1 MTEPS
6 LPFGSSRPTRRTL
19 LGTAGAVG
27 AAAVVGAA
35 TPAHAAPP
43 AAAPGPD
50 LAPAHEALRRLLP
63 DHADQFRLRALPGA
77 TARRTASGSP
87 APPGGSSSPPP
98 HRAPP

>member
-35 TPAHAAPP
+35 
-43 AAAPGPD
+43 
-50 LAPAHEALRRLLP
+50 
-63 DHADQFRLRALPGA
+63 
-77 TARRTASGSP
+77 
-87 APPGGSSSPPP
+87 PPP
-98 HRAPP
+98 RTPPPRPPRRARPT